1 MPSVARQWLTLAE
14 VADQLGCSVLTVRR
28 MCGRGELRSYR
39 AKGQSRLIRIK
50 AADLNRLMRPVTSAA
65 ENSLGGAA

>member
-39 AKGQSRLIRIK
+39 AKGQSRLIRVK
-50 AADLNRLMRPVTSAA
+50 AGDLNRLMRPSVASAA
-65 ENSLGGAA
+65 DLGGDAE